1 MKGIKLIFL
10 ILVAML
16 LILGCQQSPTTDT
29 TSPTNTSPTTTT
41 TKTTIIVTPIV
52 GNKIYDLAP
61 DFHLQDLE
69 GNTVSLSDFRGS
81 PVIIKFWRIN

>member
-16 LILGCQQSPTTDT
+16 LFLGCQQS
-29 TSPTNTSPTTTT
+29 STNTSPTTTNT
-41 TKTTIIVTPIV
+41 TTTSPIAPIV

-61 DFHLQDLE
+61 DFQLQDLE

-81 PVIIKFWRIN
+81 PVIINFWRIN